1 MKTIKNKIFVIL
13 VLFGFVFGS
22 CQSQLDEQFYNPE
35 QYQAPEETL
44 MPGMFSNVVYQWKI
58 FIQDYGE
65 YWWGLGGWGIAAYSQ
80 IGVRPMIANYDAIYN
95 TWPDLNGGGFD
106 ETNDARTYFNHMYE
120 RLRPW
125 GLMKNMI
132 ETGDEAF
139 VKENQLYYDLVTII
153 KDFAFLRNVDF
164 FNSIPY
170 FDALRGVEGV
180 FFVKYDDPKD
190 IYVAGLNNI
199 KECTER
205 LQSSYNA
212 MSAESKALF
221 TQQDLAFNGN
231 ISKWIE
237 WATAVRLKYAVRLS
251 GVDEA
256 KAKEHIQDIINKG
269 TLPNSDLTWDPPFTT
284 LSATLSGGGETWV
297 RGMIERFTSYFIP
310 NVIMKRM
317 NRGNDAYEPGTD
329 DPRLPVIAMP
339 TKWGDYRG
347 IRMDRGYERN
357 EPYRAAQVAYYN
369 TATKPDD
376 VTDAQWNL
384 MKSFPYLMNNG
395 SYRNN
400 LDVMLS
406 VNSVSKYNLK
416 TLVFNETPVY
426 MTSRAEVD
434 LLLAEVALNNLGSTG
449 KSGADHVAD
458 AVKHSVDFWY
468 WYNGRSTYNP
478 DKNYFPDVDLTVL
491 SPAKPNQSVIDQYAD
506 FIKNEYNN
514 APDKLEII
522 MQQKYIHLNMI
533 GIYEL
538 WTELRRTRRPK
549 LEPVTTLLDIR
560 AKTQI
565 ERAHYPASE
574 QSTNAEEYQ
583 KVQAQDNYSSPI
595 FWVKSPSE
603 SFYRDTYI
611 D

>member
-1 MKTIKNKIFVIL
+1 MKTIKDKILIIVML
-13 VLFGFVFGS
+13 SGLMFGS
-22 CQSQLDEQFYNPE
+22 CQSQLEEQFYNPE

-44 MPGMFSNVVYQWKI
+44 MPGMFSSVIYQWKI
-58 FIQDYGE
+58 FVQDYGE
-65 YWWGLGGWGIAAYSQ
+65 YWWGLTGGGITAYSQ
-80 IGVRPMIANYDAIYN
+80 IGVRSMISNYDFIYD
-95 TWPDLNGGGFD
+95 TWTDLNGDGFY
-106 ETNDARTYFNHMYE
+106 ETNDAGTYFNHMYE

-125 GLMKNMI
+125 GLMKNLI

-139 VKENQLYYDLVTII
+139 VKENQLYYDIVTII
-153 KDFAFLRNVDF
+153 KEYAFLRNVDF

-170 FDALRGVEGV
+170 FDALRGMEGI
-180 FFVKYDDPKD
+180 FFTKYDDPKE
-190 IYVAGLNNI
+190 IYIAGLKSI

-205 LQSSYNA
+205 LQSSYNG
-212 MSAESKALF
+212 MSTESKSLF
-221 TQQDLAFNGN
+221 AQQDLVFKGDV
-231 ISKWIE
+231 SKWIE

-251 GVDEA
+251 GVDEVTA
-256 KAKEHIQDIINKG
+256 KAHIQDILSKG
-269 TLPNSDLTWDPPFTT
+269 TLPTEDLTWDLPFTT
-284 LSATLSGGGETWV
+284 LDATLTGGGETWV

-310 NVIMKRM
+310 NVVMKRM
-317 NRGNDAYEPGTD
+317 NRGSEVYEPGTD
-329 DPRLPVIAMP
+329 DPRLPVLAMP

-347 IRMDRGYERN
+347 VRMDRSYERN
-357 EPYRAAQVAYYN
+357 EPYRAAQVEYYK
-369 TATKPDD
+369 TATKPAN
-376 VTDAQWNL
+376 VTDEQWDL
-384 MKSFPYLMNNG
+384 MKAFPYLMNNG
-395 SYRNN
+395 NYRNQ

-406 VNSVSKYNLK
+406 VNSVSCYNLK

-426 MTSRAEVD
+426 MTSLAEVD
-434 LLLAEVALNNLGSTG
+434 FLLAEVAQNNLGSTG
-449 KSGADHVAD
+449 KSAGDHLAD

-468 WYNGRSTYNP
+468 WYNGRSTYKP
-478 DKNYFPDVDLTVL
+478 SKIIFPNVNLNVL
-491 SPAKPNQSVIDQYAD
+491 SPKKPDQSVINQYAN

-549 LEPVTTLLDIR
+549 LEPVTTNYDVK

-565 ERAHYPASE
+565 ERCHYPASE

-583 KVQAQDNYSSPI
+583 KVQKQDNYSSPI
-595 FWVKSPSE
+595 FWVKNPSE

>member
-1 MKTIKNKIFVIL
+1 MKTIKSKLFIIL

-22 CQSQLDEQFYNPE
+22 CQSQLEEQFYNPE

-132 ETGDEAF
+132 ETGDEVF

-221 TQQDLAFNGN
+221 TQQDLAFNGDIN
-231 ISKWIE
+231 KWIE

-256 KAKEHIQDIINKG
+256 KAKEHIQDILNKG
-269 TLPNSDLTWDPPFTT
+269 TLPTEDLTWDPPFTT

-317 NRGNDAYEPGTD
+317 NRGNDAYEPGID

-357 EPYRAAQVAYYN
+357 EPYRAAQVEYYN
-369 TATKPDD
+369 TATKPDGVSD
-376 VTDAQWNL
+376 TQWNL

-416 TLVFNETPVY
+416 TLVFNETPIY

-478 DKNYFPDVDLTVL
+478 DKSYFPGVDLTVL

-514 APDKLEII
+514 APDKLEVI

-549 LEPVTTLLDIR
+549 LEPVTTLQDIR

-583 KVQAQDNYSSPI
+583 KVQVQDNYSSPI
-595 FWVKSPSE
+595 FWVKNPSE

>member
-1 MKTIKNKIFVIL
+1 MKTINHKILIIL
-13 VLFGFVFGS
+13 AMFGFLFGS
-22 CQSQLDEQFYNPE
+22 CESQLEEQFYNPE

-58 FIQDYGE
+58 FVQDYGE
-65 YWWGLGGWGIAAYSQ
+65 YWWGLGGWGITAYSQ
-80 IGVRPMIANYDAIYN
+80 IGVRPMIANYDGIYN

-125 GLMKNMI
+125 GLMKNLI

-139 VKENQLYYDLVTII
+139 IKENQLYYDLVNII
-153 KDFAFLRNVDF
+153 KDYAFLRNVDF

-170 FDALRGVEGV
+170 FDALRGAEGV
-180 FFVKYDDPKD
+180 FFVKYDDPKE
-190 IYVAGLNNI
+190 IYIAGLKSI
-199 KECTER
+199 KESTER
-205 LQSSYNA
+205 LQSSYSA
-212 MSAESKALF
+212 MSSESKALF
-221 TQQDLAFNGN
+221 TQQDLAFHGDIN
-231 ISKWIE
+231 KWIE
-237 WATAVRLKYAVRLS
+237 WATAVRLKYAVRVS

-256 KAKEHIQDIINKG
+256 LAKEHIQDVLNKN
-269 TLPNSDLTWDPPFTT
+269 TLPKADLTWDPPFTT

-317 NRGNDAYEPGTD
+317 NHGSDVYEPGID

-339 TKWGDYRG
+339 TKFGDYRG
-347 IRMDRGYERN
+347 IRMDRGYEQN
-357 EPYRAAQVAYYN
+357 EPYREQRAEYFK
-369 TATKPDD
+369 TATKPVD
-376 VTDAQWNL
+376 VTDDQWSL
-384 MKSFPYLMNNG
+384 MKAMPYLMNYG
-395 SYRNN
+395 AYRNH

-406 VNSVSKYNLK
+406 LNSVSNYNLK

-426 MTSRAEVD
+426 MVSLAETD
-434 LLLAEVALNNLGSTG
+434 LLLAEIALKNLGSTG
-449 KSGADHVAD
+449 KNAAEHLSD

-478 DKNYFPDVDLTVL
+478 EKTYFPDVDLSVL
-491 SPAKPNQSVIDQYAD
+491 SPTKPNTAIINQYAD
-506 FIKNEYNN
+506 FIKEEYND

-549 LEPVTTLLDIR
+549 LEPVTTLYDVKS
-560 AKTQI
+560 KTQI

-574 QSTNAEEYQ
+574 QSTNAEEYK
-583 KVQAQDNYSSPI
+583 KVQDQDNYSSPI
-595 FWVKSPSE
+595 FWVKNPSE
-603 SFYRDTYI
+603 SFYRDSYI

>member
-1 MKTIKNKIFVIL
+1 MKTIKYKVLIIFAM
-13 VLFGFVFGS
+13 FGIAFGS
-22 CQSQLDEQFYNPE
+22 CESQLEEQFYDPE

-65 YWWGLGGWGIAAYSQ
+65 YWWGLGGWGITAYSQ
-80 IGVRPMIANYDAIYN
+80 IGVRPMIANYDPVYN

-125 GLMKNMI
+125 GLMKNLI

-153 KDFAFLRNVDF
+153 KDYAFLRNVDF

-170 FDALRGVEGV
+170 FDALKGAEGV
-180 FFVKYDDPKD
+180 FFVKYDDPKE
-190 IYVAGLNNI
+190 IYLAGLESI
-199 KECTER
+199 KQSTER
-205 LQSSYNA
+205 LESAYNG

-221 TQQDLAFNGN
+221 TQQDVAFHGDIN
-231 ISKWIE
+231 KWIA
-237 WATAVRLKYAVRLS
+237 WASAVRLKYAVRLS
-251 GVDEA
+251 GVEEAAA
-256 KAKEHIQDIINKG
+256 KAHISDVLGKG
-269 TLPNSDLTWDPPFTT
+269 SLPTQDLTWDPPFTT
-284 LSATLSGGGETWV
+284 LNATLTGGGETWV

-310 NVIMKRM
+310 NIIMKRM
-317 NRGNDAYEPGTD
+317 NHGDFAYEPGID
-329 DPRLPVIAMP
+329 DPRLPAIAMP

-357 EPYRAAQVAYYN
+357 EPYRVTQVAYYN
-369 TATKPDD
+369 SATKPDN
-376 VTDAQWNL
+376 VTDQQWSL
-384 MKSFPYLMNNG
+384 MRAFPYLMNNG
-395 SYRNN
+395 NYRNN
-400 LDVMLS
+400 LDVMVS
-406 VNSVSKYNLK
+406 VNSVSNYNLK

-426 MTSRAEVD
+426 MTSLAEVD
-434 LLLAEVALNNLGSTG
+434 LLLAEVALKNFGSTG
-449 KSGADHVAD
+449 KSAADHMAD
-458 AVKHSVDFWY
+458 AVRHSTDFWY

-478 DKNYFPDVDLTVL
+478 EKTHFPNADISVL
-491 SPAKPNQSVIDQYAD
+491 SPTKPSGTIINQYAD
-506 FIKNEYNN
+506 FVKNEFNS

-549 LEPVTTLLDIR
+549 LEPVTTLQDVK

-583 KVQAQDNYSSPI
+583 KVQSQDNYSSPI
-595 FWVKSPSE
+595 FWVKNPNE
-603 SFYRDTYI
+603 SFFRNDYI

>member
-1 MKTIKNKIFVIL
+1 MKTMKNKILIIL
-13 VLFGFVFGS
+13 ALVGFMFGS
-22 CQSQLDEQFYNPE
+22 CQSQLEEQFYNPE

-65 YWWGLGGWGIAAYSQ
+65 YWWGLGGWGITAYSQ
-80 IGVRPMIANYDAIYN
+80 IGVRPMISNYDAIYN

-125 GLMKNMI
+125 GLMKNLI
-132 ETGDEAF
+132 ETGDEVF
-139 VKENQLYYDLVTII
+139 VKENQLYYDLVTIT

-170 FDALRGVEGV
+170 FDALRGMEGV

-190 IYVAGLNNI
+190 IYVAGLNNM

-221 TQQDLAFNGN
+221 TQQDLAFNGD
-231 ISKWIE
+231 ISKWIA

-251 GVDEA
+251 GIDEA
-256 KAKEHIQDIINKG
+256 TAKEHIQDILNKG
-269 TLPNSDLTWDPPFTT
+269 TLPTEDLTWNPPFTT
-284 LSATLSGGGETWV
+284 LDATLSGGGETWV

-478 DKNYFPDVDLTVL
+478 EKNFFPDVDLTVL
-491 SPAKPNQSVIDQYAD
+491 SPAKPTQSVIDQYAD

-583 KVQAQDNYSSPI
+583 KVQDQDNYSSPI
-595 FWVKSPSE
+595 FWVKNPSE

>member
-1 MKTIKNKIFVIL
+1 MKTIKDKILIIL
-13 VLFGFVFGS
+13 ALFGFMFGS
-22 CQSQLDEQFYNPE
+22 CQSQLEEQFYNPE

-58 FIQDYGE
+58 FVQDYGE
-65 YWWGLGGWGIAAYSQ
+65 YWWGLGGWGITAYSQ
-80 IGVRPMIANYDAIYN
+80 IGVRPMISNYDAVYN

-106 ETNDARTYFNHMYE
+106 ETNDARTYFNQMYE

-180 FFVKYDDPKD
+180 FFVKYDDPKE
-190 IYVAGLNNI
+190 IYVAGLNNM

-205 LQSSYNA
+205 LQNSYNA
-212 MSAESKALF
+212 LSAESKALF
-221 TQQDLAFNGN
+221 TQQDLAFNGDIN
-231 ISKWIE
+231 KWIA

-256 KAKEHIQDIINKG
+256 TAKEHIQDILNKG
-269 TLPNSDLTWDPPFTT
+269 TLPTEDLTWDPPFTT
-284 LSATLSGGGETWV
+284 LDATLSGGGETWV

-317 NRGNDAYEPGTD
+317 NHGSDAYEPGTD

-347 IRMDRGYERN
+347 VRMDRNYERN
-357 EPYRAAQVAYYN
+357 EPYRAAQAEYYK
-369 TATKPDD
+369 TATKPGD
-376 VTDAQWNL
+376 VTDDQWEL
-384 MKSFPYLMNNG
+384 MKSMPYLMNYTA
-395 SYRNN
+395 YRNH
-400 LDVMLS
+400 LDVMISL
-406 VNSVSKYNLK
+406 NSVSNYNLK

-426 MTSRAEVD
+426 MTSLAEVD
-434 LLLAEVALNNLGSTG
+434 LLLAEVATNNLGSTG
-449 KSGADHVAD
+449 KSAGDHLAD

-478 DKNYFPDVDLTVL
+478 EKTYFPNADISVL
-491 SPAKPNQSVIDQYAD
+491 SPAKPAQSVIDQYAD

-514 APDKLEII
+514 APDKLEVI

-549 LEPVTTLLDIR
+549 LEPVTTLYDVK

-565 ERAHYPASE
+565 ERAHYPSSE

-583 KVQAQDNYSSPI
+583 KVQDQDNYSSPI
-595 FWVKSPSE
+595 FWVKNPSE

>member
-1 MKTIKNKIFVIL
+1 MKTIKDKILIIL
-13 VLFGFVFGS
+13 ALFGFMFGS
-22 CQSQLDEQFYNPE
+22 CQSQLEEQFYNPE

-58 FIQDYGE
+58 FVQDYGE

-125 GLMKNMI
+125 GLMKNLM

-139 VKENQLYYDLVTII
+139 VKENQLYYDLVTIV
-153 KDFAFLRNVDF
+153 KDYAFLRNVDF

-190 IYVAGLNNI
+190 IYVAGLNNM

-205 LQSSYNA
+205 LQTAYNG

-221 TQQDLAFNGN
+221 AQQDLAFHGDVN
-231 ISKWIE
+231 KWIQ

-256 KAKEHIQDIINKG
+256 KAKEHIQDIISKG
-269 TLPNSDLTWDPPFTT
+269 TLPSSDLTWDPPFTT

-329 DPRLPVIAMP
+329 APRLPVIAMP

-468 WYNGRSTYNP
+468 WYNSRSTYNP
-478 DKNYFPDVDLTVL
+478 EPTYFPNVDLTVL
-491 SPAKPNQSVIDQYAD
+491 SPAKPAQSVIDQYAD
-506 FIKNEYNN
+506 IIKNEYNN